1 MNSIDRRLY
10 EVFKACHERGLPLDE
25 TIFSDGIVGKHAVA
39 AKLESQLRAFNEQ
52 SGPTD
57 EQPA

>member
-1 MNSIDRRLY
+1 MSNIDSRLY
-10 EVFKACHERGLPLDE
+10 KLFSVCHERGLPLDE